1 LSALRRILNL
11 VITNGMARIVSDVT
25 LMGGMIIVANGIVD
39 IRWYDD
45 LTVR

>member
-1 LSALRRILNL
+1 
-11 VITNGMARIVSDVT
+11 MARIVSDVT

-39 IRWYDD
+39 IRWYDG